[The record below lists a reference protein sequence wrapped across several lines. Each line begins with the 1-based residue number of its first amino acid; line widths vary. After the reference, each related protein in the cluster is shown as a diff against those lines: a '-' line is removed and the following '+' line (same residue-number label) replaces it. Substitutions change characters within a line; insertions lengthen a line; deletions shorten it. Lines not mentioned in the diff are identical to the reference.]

1 MKTCKKCG
9 ANTPDEGIFCMM
21 CGHKLGT
28 VANNKTSHSFK
39 TNCFNII
46 KDISRYFAI
55 LSCILLLY
63 SLSALFN
70 YQVSITNNEETYSVF
85 FKEKIAA
92 YYSTSIMYDSPVAL
106 SIAKKRYK
114 SNVIQGCEFYGS
126 IFVFSLLLFYW
137 TNKQLTKR
145 LFDVRCTSIS

>member
-1 MKTCKKCG
+1 MKTCNKCG
-9 ANTPDEGIFCMM
+9 ATIPDEGIFCMM
-21 CGHKLGT
+21 CGHKLET
-28 VANNKTSHSFK
+28 ITRNKTSHSFK
-39 TNCFNII
+39 TNCFYII

-55 LSCILLLY
+55 FSCIMLLY

-70 YQVSITNNEETYSVF
+70 YKVSINNDEETYSVF
-85 FKEKIAA
+85 FKERIAE

-137 TNKQLTKR
+137 TNKQLKKEEKIIT
-145 LFDVRCTSIS
+145 VR